1 MIYEHIVVLASSA
14 GGLKALSQVLSSL
27 PPDFP
32 APIVL
37 VQHLSPHHPSM
48 LAQILSRRC
57 PMIVKEAQTGDKLEP
72 GTVYIAPPDQHLLI
86 NLDGTLSLS
95 HTQKVRFVRPA
106 ADVLFK
112 SAAIS
117 FQEGVIAVVL
127 TGKDGDGAAGVQA
140 VKEMGGTVIAQDRA
154 SSEFFDMP
162 DAAIRTGVVDYI
174 LPLDAIAATLLNL
187 VSK

>member
-1 MIYEHIVVLASSA
+1 M
-14 GGLKALSQVLSSL
+14 
-27 PPDFP
+27 
-32 APIVL
+32 
-37 VQHLSPHHPSM
+37 
-48 LAQILSRRC
+48 
-57 PMIVKEAQTGDKLEP
+57 
-72 GTVYIAPPDQHLLI
+72 
-86 NLDGTLSLS
+86 
-95 HTQKVRFVRPA
+95 A